1 MSPKQAPRFVAYFR
15 VSTDRQGK
23 SGLGLEA
30 QRASVINYLN
40 GGTWELV
47 GEFVEVES
55 GKHSDRPRLAEALQ
69 ACRKHRAKLV
79 IRFEHRSRMIRPS
92 SAS

>member
-23 SGLGLEA
+23 RGLRLEA

-47 GEFVEVES
+47 GEFS
-55 GKHSDRPRLAEALQ
+55 K
-69 ACRKHRAKLV
+69 
-79 IRFEHRSRMIRPS
+79 
-92 SAS
+92 